1 MKKLKAIRNIS
12 FTILILFVLY
22 IGIIG
27 LNILFDDK
35 TYPTAHY
42 GLTRTD
48 EFFLTVFFALVYVG
62 IPLLIDFI
70 VFIVSIIKIHNL
82 KKQGKNI

>member
-1 MKKLKAIRNIS
+1 MKKLKTIRNIS

-48 EFFLTVFFALVYVG
+48 EFFLTGRCGKSCVNSIKTG
-62 IPLLIDFI
+62 LLGENYGRNNFY
-70 VFIVSIIKIHNL
+70 
-82 KKQGKNI
+82 QGGFST

>member
-1 MKKLKAIRNIS
+1 MKRLKTIRNIS
-12 FTILILFVLY
+12 LAILILFVLY

-35 TYPTAHY
+35 TYPIAHY
-42 GLTRTD
+42 GLTRAD
-48 EFFLTVFFALVYVG
+48 EFFLTVFFALVYAG

-70 VFIVSIIKIHNL
+70 VFIISTVKIHKL
-82 KKQGKNI
+82 KKQEKNI